1 MEQQENEDR
10 AKKLKYAGN
19 PYQLGGTR
27 HYRLAG
33 GVRDGVRCIDVH
45 TGSGFDYTIV
55 PDRGMDISLASYKGR
70 NLTYLTDAAE
80 AHPAYYDPE
89 GTEWLRTFSGGLL
102 TTCGPTYLGP
112 PCEDEGEKLGLHGRI
127 SAIPA
132 RDVCDLSDPET
143 GIIRITGSLHDIRP
157 FGTKV
162 AVKREIVS
170 EIGTPAVV
178 VTDTVTNKGKDPV
191 PLCLLYHINFG
202 YPFLTE
208 QADFCVPSAQCAGY
222 DDYTRKRMK
231 ERFHMHS
238 PSAEL
243 SERNYMHTFR
253 GGPVTM
259 GIWNKRIDM
268 GLAVTVTFDSGA
280 LPYVTQWMLENPI
293 DYVAA
298 LEPANVPCL
307 SRSELR
313 SLRLLPQLGPGESR
327 TFSVTIGILEGN
339 TRIAEH
345 LTVPAENGD

>member
-1 MEQQENEDR
+1 MLFR
-10 AKKLKYAGN
+10 
-19 PYQLGGTR
+19 
-27 HYRLAG
+27 
-33 GVRDGVRCIDVH
+33 
-45 TGSGFDYTIV
+45 S
-55 PDRGMDISLASYKGR
+55 
-70 NLTYLTDAAE
+70 
-80 AHPAYYDPE
+80 
-89 GTEWLRTFSGGLL
+89 
-102 TTCGPTYLGP
+102 
-112 PCEDEGEKLGLHGRI
+112 
-127 SAIPA
+127 
-132 RDVCDLSDPET
+132 
-143 GIIRITGSLHDIRP
+143 
-157 FGTKV
+157 
-162 AVKREIVS
+162 
-170 EIGTPAVV
+170 
-178 VTDTVTNKGKDPV
+178 
-191 PLCLLYHINFG
+191 YHINFG

-313 SLRLLPQLGPGESR
+313 SLRLLPQLEPGESR